1 VFYRFCSTGVL
12 VRVLFPSRG
21 GFNMTPV
28 FDLNFI
34 LASAFTGI
42 CVAAIVMIIRGLVN
56 EAENSDHDDDDF
68 MRPME

>member
-1 VFYRFCSTGVL
+1 
-12 VRVLFPSRG
+12 
-21 GFNMTPV
+21 MTPE

-56 EAENSDHDDDDF
+56 EAENSDHDDDDDDF
-68 MRPME
+68 LRPME